1 MTKFGIFER
10 HSQIGKTPRFDS
22 LSFPRPQTAS
32 INRHHYDQSDTILM
46 VMDDN
51 QGAATQLLLKSNHA

>member
-22 LSFPRPQTAS
+22 SSVFHDHRPHQS
-32 INRHHYDQSDTILM
+32 IVITDESDTILM

-51 QGAATQLLLKSNHA
+51 QGAAT

>member
-32 INRHHYDQSDTILM
+32 INRHHYDESDTILM

-51 QGAATQLLLKSNHA
+51 QGAAT